1 MISAI
6 FAAAIMFAQATP
18 AVAAPDTAAAAV
30 PPASTP
36 HGVSGV
42 TVTGEK
48 PKKGAPDPKEV
59 VCHKE
64 RVMGTLFPKEI
75 CARRED
81 IADRQRVDQKTVRDS
96 QALRPWKDPAG

>member
-1 MISAI
+1 MIAAM
-6 FAAAIMFAQATP
+6 FAAAIVLAQ
-18 AVAAPDTAAAAV
+18 AAPDAATAAA

-42 TVTGEK
+42 TITGETA
-48 PKKGAPDPKEV
+48 KKRAAPDPKEV

-64 RVMGTLFPKEI
+64 KVMGSLFPKEI

-96 QALRPWKDPAG
+96 QALRPWKDPAGD

>member
-1 MISAI
+1 MISALL
-6 FAAAIMFAQATP
+6 AAIVLAQATP
-18 AVAAPDTAAAAV
+18 AADPAGAPRAATP
-30 PPASTP
+30 P

-48 PKKGAPDPKEV
+48 VKPGAPDPKEV
-59 VCHKE
+59 ICRREKVI
-64 RVMGTLFPKEI
+64 GSLFPKET

-81 IADRQRVDQKTVRDS
+81 IADRQRIDQKTVRDS